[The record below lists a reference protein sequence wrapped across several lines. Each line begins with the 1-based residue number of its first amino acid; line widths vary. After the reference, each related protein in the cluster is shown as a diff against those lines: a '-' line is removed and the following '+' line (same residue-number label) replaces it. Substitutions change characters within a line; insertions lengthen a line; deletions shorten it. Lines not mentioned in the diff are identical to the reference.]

1 MGSGFRLE
9 RVLKERGGG
18 SKDTMVSSQLQS
30 LTAGM
35 YTLWFFSDPTY
46 FPGRA
51 AKIFYRP
58 RKGTE
63 TKEPTPLLEDPEV
76 MNTASSKKD
85 ESAPLPTTSP
95 ATTTTESAKT
105 KAAEVVSS
113 ITSTIK
119 NVLPSKGEPV
129 KTGLKEGS
137 AESTHPPRADGV
149 IEIGSL
155 GILHPSV
162 LEHFEIPYPCSALEF
177 DLAPFVKEERPV
189 WA

>member
-1 MGSGFRLE
+1 MGYS
-9 RVLKERGGG
+9 RGRI
-18 SKDTMVSSQLQS
+18 S
-30 LTAGM
+30 LTNVWHHCVDA
-35 YTLWFFSDPTY
+35 TY

-63 TKEPTPLLEDPEV
+63 TKEPTPLLEEATV
-76 MNTASSKKD
+76 MDTAASKSAD
-85 ESAPLPTTSP
+85 SAPLPAPTASKPDEPKST
-95 ATTTTESAKT
+95 ATGVLASVTDK
-105 KAAEVVSS
+105 
-113 ITSTIK
+113 IK
-119 NVLPSKGEPV
+119 SVLPSTTSQPV

-137 AESTHPPRADGV
+137 SESTYPPRADGV

-162 LEHFEIPYPCSALEF
+162 LASFEIPYPCSALEF

>member
-1 MGSGFRLE
+1 MIW
-9 RVLKERGGG
+9 RV
-18 SKDTMVSSQLQS
+18 D
-30 LTAGM
+30 A
-35 YTLWFFSDPTY
+35 TY

-63 TKEPTPLLEDPEV
+63 AREPKPLLEDPV
-76 MNTASSKKD
+76 VIDTAASKSAS
-85 ESAPLPTTSP
+85 SAPLPQTSTKP
-95 ATTTTESAKT
+95 PSESKAASVLASVTDTIKSVLPTSTKASTTTK
-105 KAAEVVSS
+105 
-113 ITSTIK
+113 
-119 NVLPSKGEPV
+119 P
-129 KTGLKEGS
+129 KEGS
-137 AESTHPPRADGV
+137 SESTHPARADGA

-162 LEHFEIPYPCSALEF
+162 LASFEIPYPCSALEF